1 MNPYVDLATGTHHNK
16 LGITDRAQLREVE
29 YRVTDVRIAELRLQP
44 IEGNFD
50 LDHLRKIHRHIFGDL
65 YEWAGKERTRNFSK
79 PDPLEPWWKSVFAR
93 HEHIPL
99 IAGVVADDL
108 REWKNLKGLGSD
120 DFATKLAAIYIKVNH
135 MHPFPEG
142 NGRSTQT
149 YMSQLAREAG
159 YSLAFDKLDPKL
171 WNAAAA
177 RSMPQVSVSDPA
189 VKRPQNPAYIRE
201 VFRQIVSPMRQR
213 DTGRELGDR

>member
-1 MNPYVDLATGTHHNK
+1 VNPYVDLATGTHHNK

-50 LDHLRKIHRHIFGDL
+50 MDHLRKIHRHIFQDL
-65 YEWAGKERTRNFSK
+65 YAWAGKERLRTSARTIHWSLGGNR
-79 PDPLEPWWKSVFAR
+79 VFAR

-108 REWKNLKGLGSD
+108 REWKNLKGLGAD
-120 DFATKLAAIYIKVNH
+120 DFATKLAMIYVKVNH
-135 MHPFPEG
+135 MPPFPEG

-159 YSLAFDKLDPKL
+159 YSLAFDKLNPKL
-171 WNAAAA
+171 WHAAAA

-201 VFRQIVSPMRQR
+201 VFRQIVSPVRQR
-213 DTGRELGDR
+213 EA